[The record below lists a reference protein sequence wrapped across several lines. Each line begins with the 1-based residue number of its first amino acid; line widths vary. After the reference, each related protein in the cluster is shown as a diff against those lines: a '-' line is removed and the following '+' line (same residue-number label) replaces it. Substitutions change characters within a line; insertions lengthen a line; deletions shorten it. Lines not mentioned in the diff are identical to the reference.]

1 MDEIEAAGNS
11 PISEQEVKNGLSKMR
26 VRNTKLAM
34 PGMRVSGDHA
44 EKREK
49 VHKTKGFMSK
59 GGSS

>member
-11 PISEQEVKNGLSKMR
+11 PISEQEVKNDLSKMR

-34 PGMRVSGDHA
+34 LGMWVPGDHV

-49 VHKTKGFMSK
+49 VNKTKGFMSK